1 MGRFRR
7 LPEGEPG
14 AKIPSGRGAVQAV
27 KAALRGTGIK
37 HKLPRPRATTD
48 MPGPSHRVH
57 GLFTALITPFDDTGK
72 VDTDRLSDL
81 VHFQISKGTE
91 GIFPCGSTG
100 LGPAL
105 GPDER
110 KAVAEAV
117 LNTAHGRVPVVVQ
130 VGSADT
136 ASSVALAKHAEQEG
150 ADAVASLTPYYYK
163 PGEKAIIRHFE
174 SISGAVSIPVF
185 AYNIPQFTGN
195 NLSAGTVAAMAK
207 EGIIAGIKDS
217 SRDLLQ
223 LIDLLE
229 AVPDEFVVMNG
240 TEEYALYA
248 IMGGADG
255 LVSGGASALPEVF
268 KSLVAAQRTGDYK
281 SAMQA
286 QALVQKVKD
295 LVKPSPISAY
305 YAILRERGVECG
317 TPRAPMLPMQ
327 KADTERMIGGLK
339 ELRLI

>member
-1 MGRFRR
+1 M
-7 LPEGEPG
+7 PE
-14 AKIPSGRGAVQAV
+14 PSQ
-27 KAALRGTGIK
+27 K
-37 HKLPRPRATTD
+37 
-48 MPGPSHRVH
+48 VH
-57 GLFTALITPFDDTGK
+57 GLFTAIITPFDEGGK
-72 VDTDRLSDL
+72 VDTEALADL
-81 VHFQISKGTE
+81 IHFQLSKGTE
-91 GIFPCGSTG
+91 GIYPCGSTG

-105 GPDER
+105 GLDER

-117 LNTAHGRVPVVVQ
+117 LRSTRRRVPVVVQ

-163 PGEKAIIRHFE
+163 PGEKAVIKHFE
-174 SISGAVSIPVF
+174 SISKAVSIPVF

-207 EGIIAGIKDS
+207 QGTIAGIKDS

-229 AVPDEFVVMNG
+229 TVPDEFVVMNG

-255 LVSGGASALPEVF
+255 LVSGGSSALPEVF
-268 KSLVAAQRTGDYK
+268 KSLVVEQRRGDYDA
-281 SAMQA
+281 AMRA
-286 QALVQKVKD
+286 QALIQKVKD
-295 LVKPSPISAY
+295 LVKPNPISAY
-305 YAILRERGVECG
+305 YAILRERGIECG
-317 TPRAPMLPMQ
+317 APRAPFLPMQ
-327 KADTERMIGGLK
+327 KEDAERMIGGLK
-339 ELRLI
+339 SLRLI